1 MLLEVG
7 REKRERPTTG
17 GARGSPNR
25 RRPPLDVWWEHSISR
40 AVQAAEE
47 EERASHLIILLR
59 VEERRLCRPMWRR
72 PRSCL
77 EKSSIKSELSGRQW
91 LVVGWPE
98 FSVLFPVSCTRKA
111 DVDLP
116 VSPHLVSPL
125 TLIFGLPVIPGA
137 LLKRLV
143 ERLVWL
149 AQTAQHLFRPHV
161 PYRNT
166 NQRLSDAPSQP
177 QGSRGKGRRP
187 YALSNLTSRKDCSSC
202 LNQCT
207 RLLALLRAKTSNHV
221 AVIDGSLGCNR
232 WPCHVVMVWRL
243 DSNLALAVSHLTF
256 ARFTNA
262 RSSQNDTTMQKGSRG
277 KFGYKAGFTSR
288 SR

>member
-116 VSPHLVSPL
+116 LH
-125 TLIFGLPVIPGA
+125 PV
-137 LLKRLV
+137 
-143 ERLVWL
+143 
-149 AQTAQHLFRPHV
+149 RPHV